1 MLEIALKLLKKIEKS
16 GFSAYIVGGF
26 VRDYIM
32 GRNSADVDIATN
44 ATPKQLREIF
54 PNSSIAKEA
63 YGSITVVLKK
73 VRFEIT
79 TFRRELT
86 YYNNRKPIE
95 IEYID
100 DLLEDLKRR
109 DFTINTLCMDSNKN
123 IIDLLNGRVDIDN
136 KLIRTV
142 GDSVEKFSEDA
153 LRILRAVRF
162 ATILNFNLTPEVY
175 DAIIK
180 TKKYLSNISY
190 NRKKDELDKI
200 FMSPNAKHGI
210 ELIKRLGLDSSLEI
224 YNIDEIKLS
233 TDLVGIWS
241 SLNVSPNYPFT
252 KAEKEL
258 MDKIKEVAP
267 LDNYDRRVLYKY
279 GPYVN
284 RVAAINKGLDESV
297 VVNVYNSLPIKA
309 KGDINISAKKIMEIL
324 SMPPGKYLNK
334 IYIDLEN
341 RIIDG
346 LLVNDNKN
354 IESYIINNYRGK
366 LWKKTKWLTY

>member
-1 MLEIALKLLKKIEKS
+1 MLEIALKLLKKIEDN

-32 GRNSADVDIATN
+32 GRKSTDVDIATN
-44 ATPKQLREIF
+44 ATPKELIKIF
-54 PNSSIAKEA
+54 PNSNVAKEA
-63 YGSITVVLKK
+63 YGAITVVLKN

-79 TFRRELT
+79 TFRKELT

-95 IEYID
+95 VEYID

-123 IIDLLNGRVDIDN
+123 IIDLINGKPDIDN
-136 KLIRTV
+136 KVIRTV
-142 GDSVEKFSEDA
+142 GDAIEKFSEDA

-162 ATILNFNLTPEVY
+162 ATILNFELTAEVEE
-175 DAIIK
+175 AIIK

-200 FMSPNAKHGI
+200 FMSPNAEYGI
-210 ELIKRLGLDSSLEI
+210 SLIKKLNLDRNLEI
-224 YNIDEIKLS
+224 YNIDDIKLS

-241 SLNVSPNYPFT
+241 SLKVSDNYPFT
-252 KAEKEL
+252 KSEKEL
-258 MDKIKEVAP
+258 ISKINEVQV
-267 LDNYDRRVLYKY
+267 LDNYDKMVLYKY

-284 RVAAINKGLDESV
+284 RVAAINKGLDENKV
-297 VVNVYNSLPIKA
+297 INVYNSLPIKSKA
-309 KGDINISAKKIMEIL
+309 DININASEIMELL
-324 SMPPGKYLNK
+324 SMGPGKYLNY

-341 RIIDG
+341 KIIIG
-346 LLVNDNKN
+346 NLINDKDSIKN
-354 IESYIINNYRGK
+354 YIINNYRGK
-366 LWKKTKWLTY
+366 L

>member
-123 IIDLLNGRVDIDN
+123 IIDLLDGRVDIDN

-175 DAIIK
+175 AAIIK

-210 ELIKRLGLDSSLEI
+210 ELIKTLGLDSSLEI

-252 KAEKEL
+252 KTEKEL
-258 MDKIKEVAP
+258 MNKIKEVVP

-366 LWKKTKWLTY
+366 L